1 MADFFFNAVRRDIS
15 MVKGDTLAFGFQIQG
30 LGGSEPSSIIFTC
43 KNTPED
49 TSALFAV
56 SLDDNITLR
65 DYNSEEDIYTY
76 SVRIPPSLTEDL
88 DIGRYFYDLQLTAND
103 DILTLMIGRLTLEQE
118 ITKNT

>member
-30 LGGSEPSSIIFTC
+30 LGDQEPSSIIFTC

-49 TSALFAV
+49 SDPLFTV

-65 DYNSEEDIYTY
+65 DYNSEEDIFTY

-88 DIGRYFYDLQLTAND
+88 DVGRYFYDLQLTAND